1 MSASSQSHELLLTRD
16 DEVVIIFPWDVE
28 LDSSLLDLVTML
40 IRCTFLGTSIDARL
54 VRCLVSFRAV
64 CLDCS
69 IP

>member
-1 MSASSQSHELLLTRD
+1 MSASSQSHELLLPYLFHLA
-16 DEVVIIFPWDVE
+16 VVPWDVE

-40 IRCTFLGTSIDARL
+40 DRCTIPGTSIDVRL

-64 CLDCS
+64 RLDCS